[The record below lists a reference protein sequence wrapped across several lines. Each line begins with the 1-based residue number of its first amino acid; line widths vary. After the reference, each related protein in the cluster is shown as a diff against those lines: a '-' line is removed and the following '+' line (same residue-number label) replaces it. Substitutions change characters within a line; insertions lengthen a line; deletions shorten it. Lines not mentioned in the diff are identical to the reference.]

1 MTKIAMVHLVDAI
14 LKRIPV
20 PYLPEAAAG
29 MDALVDALAPTNPQE
44 WKDAIAA
51 AREPWQRIH
60 DRATGSVTDSVGS
73 ISTGVTGGD

>member
-29 MDALVDALAPTNPQE
+29 LDALVDALAPANPQD
-44 WKDAIAA
+44 WKDGRDTLNRQVPSATCS
-51 AREPWQRIH
+51 
-60 DRATGSVTDSVGS
+60 RATS
-73 ISTGVTGGD
+73 